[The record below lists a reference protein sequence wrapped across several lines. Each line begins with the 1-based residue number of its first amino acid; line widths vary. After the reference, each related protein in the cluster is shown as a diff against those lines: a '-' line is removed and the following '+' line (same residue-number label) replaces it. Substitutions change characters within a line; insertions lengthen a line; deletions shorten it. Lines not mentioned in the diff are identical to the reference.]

1 MASVRFTDVQAR
13 PTEFLDLTSLT
24 LDEFQQLVPPFEAA
38 FQAHMAAWRL
48 DGKPRTARQFSVYKN
63 CPLPTPEDRL
73 FFILTYLKT
82 YSLQVVQGRL
92 FGMGQ
97 SKANQWIHV
106 LLPALLAALR
116 TLGDAPARSL
126 TALAQRLGVSEADAA
141 TVVAPLEEEPA
152 PVAVASRR
160 ASVPPFAHDGTER
173 RIVRPQDPAEQ
184 TACYSGKKKDHTVKN
199 VLLVNALLLILF
211 LSDTYGGRTH
221 DKRIAEATPYPFPAG
236 SRLLQDL
243 GFLAFTLPQVE
254 ILMPTKKPRGA
265 GADPGAATGQP
276 GAPPASAA
284 DRACQ
289 QQRQALSHRERPDP
303 PVEGGRPRS
312 GDGTLLCPAQL
323 PGAPDPVAANG
334 LIGINSIVKETA
346 EQAQITKRVYPHLLR
361 HSVATTLLERGM
373 PIEQIQK
380 FLGHSKLETTQVYAE
395 SSTAMMRESYQRALS
410 R

>member
-1 MASVRFTDVQAR
+1 MARLRFADVQSR
-13 PTEFLDLTSLT
+13 PTELLDFTSLT

-48 DGKPRTARQFSVYKN
+48 DGKPRTARQFAVYKN

-73 FFILTYLKT
+73 FFLLTYLKT

-106 LLPALLAALR
+106 LLPVLLAALR

-152 PVAVASRR
+152 PVSPSRR
-160 ASVPPFAHDGTER
+160 YAGLPPFAHDGTER

-184 TACYSGKKKDHTVKN
+184 TECYSGKKKDHTVKN
-199 VLLVNALLLILF
+199 VLLVNALLMILF
-211 LSDTYGGRTH
+211 LSDTYGGRVH
-221 DKRIAEATPYPFPAG
+221 DKPIADATPYPLPAG

-243 GFLAFTLPQVE
+243 GFLAFTLPAGGDPHADE
-254 ILMPTKKPRGA
+254 ETPWP
-265 GADPGAATGQP
+265 GADGGAATGQP
-276 GAPPASAA
+276 GAAPASAA

-289 QQRQALSHRERPDP
+289 QQCQALSRRQRPDP
-303 PVEGGRPRS
+303 AVEGRRPRS
-312 GDGTLLCPAQL
+312 RDGTLLCPA
-323 PGAPDPVAANG
+323 
-334 LIGINSIVKETA
+334 
-346 EQAQITKRVYPHLLR
+346 
-361 HSVATTLLERGM
+361 
-373 PIEQIQK
+373 
-380 FLGHSKLETTQVYAE
+380 
-395 SSTAMMRESYQRALS
+395 
-410 R
+410 